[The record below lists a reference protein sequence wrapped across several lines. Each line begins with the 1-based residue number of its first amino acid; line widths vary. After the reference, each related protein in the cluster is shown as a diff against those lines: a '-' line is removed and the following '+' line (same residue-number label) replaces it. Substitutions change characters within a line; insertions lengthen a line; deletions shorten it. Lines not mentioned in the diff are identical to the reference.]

1 MLHPKD
7 ISINDFTYELQE
19 EKIAR
24 FPLDERDASKLL
36 VFHNGN
42 IEDQTFRDLP
52 NLFSKDDLLVFNQT
66 RVVQARLFFHTA
78 AGAKIEVFCL
88 EPIGKKTIPE
98 AMLDQGESLWLCMV
112 GNARKWKP
120 EEKLRLTI
128 NQNGLEYIDIILVE
142 KTNEGFEIRFNWEAS
157 QLCFAEILDF
167 AGFLPLPPYLKR
179 DAEVLDKT
187 RYQTVYAVEKGSV
200 AAPTAGL
207 HFTPEILDKL
217 KSQGVECGYVTLH
230 VGAGTFK
237 PVKAARMEEHD
248 MHAEELIVGL
258 DFIETF
264 ANCTGKVAAV
274 GTTTLRTLESVY
286 WTAVRLMKNPQNE
299 ISIDVKQWEPYQESQ
314 EELPNRKKAFSFLA
328 ELMRSRGM
336 ESIQGK
342 TQIII
347 APGYTI
353 RSIDVLITNFHQPQ
367 STLLLL
373 VSACIGDD
381 WKLVYEHALQ
391 NNYRFLSYGD
401 SSALFVK

>member
-1 MLHPKD
+1 MQHPKD
-7 ISINDFTYELQE
+7 ISINDFTYPLPD

-24 FPLDERDASKLL
+24 FPLEERDASKLL
-36 VFHNGN
+36 VFNKGG
-42 IEDQTFRDLP
+42 ISDQSFRDLP

-66 RVVQARLFFHTA
+66 RVVQARLFFYTA
-78 AGAKIEVFCL
+78 AGAKIEIFCL
-88 EPIGKKTIPE
+88 KPLNNRTIPE
-98 AMLDQGESLWLCMV
+98 AMLDQGESVWLCMV
-112 GNARKWKP
+112 GNARKWKSD
-120 EEKLRLTI
+120 EILRLEI
-128 NQNGLEYIDIILVE
+128 KQNGLEYIHTKLVE
-142 KTNEGFEIRFNWEAS
+142 RSNEGFAIQFNWADS
-157 QLCFAEILDF
+157 NISFAELLDY

-179 DAEVLDKT
+179 DADNIDKS
-187 RYQTVYAVEKGSV
+187 RYQTVYASEQGSV

-207 HFTPEILDKL
+207 HFTSDTFARLKL
-217 KSQGVECGYVTLH
+217 LGVACSYVTLH

-248 MHAEELIVGL
+248 MHAEELHVTIDL
-258 DFIETF
+258 IESI
-264 ANCTGKVAAV
+264 ANCNGKIAAV

-286 WTAVRLMKNPQNE
+286 WTSVRLKKNPESE
-299 ISIDVKQWEPYQESQ
+299 ISIDVSQWEPYQELQ
-314 EELPNRKKAFSFLA
+314 EELPESKQAFSFLA

-336 ESIQGK
+336 ETIQGK
-342 TQIII
+342 TKIII

-353 RSIDVLITNFHQPQ
+353 RTTDLLITNFHQPQ

-381 WKLVYEHALQ
+381 WKLVYEYALQ